1 MKNTSWVWK
10 EIRREKSAK
19 IVLLA
24 ISFSFLVTILMF
36 IVSGTFIK
44 NVQKQTEDIY
54 GYFDH
59 ILYHA
64 EQNTDNLSFSQ
75 KKISKKYQPYV
86 KRIGTITLFDYEEN
100 QKNIIFGYA
109 DQNAK
114 TLGNIHLLKGS
125 FPKKEKDIV
134 VCNSL
139 AYAKHWNNKVGK
151 SIEILGQKYYLS
163 GIINDYSVAW
173 NHPKDEAGIFPTIL
187 VSKSNTSLQN
197 KELVNTRHLLIENE
211 KNFQEKIYQKHK
223 NLFQMKIKKH
233 KIQAEDMKYQHF

>member
-1 MKNTSWVWK
+1 MDILIISYIMQN
-10 EIRREKSAK
+10 K
-19 IVLLA
+19 IQ
-24 ISFSFLVTILMF
+24 I
-36 IVSGTFIK
+36 
-44 NVQKQTEDIY
+44 IY
-54 GYFDH
+54 HFH
-59 ILYHA
+59 R
-64 EQNTDNLSFSQ
+64 
-75 KKISKKYQPYV
+75 KISKKYQPYV

-173 NHPKDEAGIFPTIL
+173 NHSRMKLEY
-187 VSKSNTSLQN
+187 
-197 KELVNTRHLLIENE
+197 
-211 KNFQEKIYQKHK
+211 FQQ
-223 NLFQMKIKKH
+223 F
-233 KIQAEDMKYQHF
+233 

>member
-19 IVLLA
+19 IVFLA
-24 ISFSFLVTILMF
+24 ISFSFLVTVLMF

-100 QKNIIFGYA
+100 QKNFNRFICLYA
-109 DQNAK
+109 YF
-114 TLGNIHLLKGS
+114 LYS
-125 FPKKEKDIV
+125 F
-134 VCNSL
+134 CT
-139 AYAKHWNNKVGK
+139 
-151 SIEILGQKYYLS
+151 Q
-163 GIINDYSVAW
+163 
-173 NHPKDEAGIFPTIL
+173 
-187 VSKSNTSLQN
+187 
-197 KELVNTRHLLIENE
+197 R
-211 KNFQEKIYQKHK
+211 KNR
-223 NLFQMKIKKH
+223 LCRRTPRL
-233 KIQAEDMKYQHF
+233 

>member
-19 IVLLA
+19 IVFLA
-24 ISFSFLVTILMF
+24 ISFSFLVTVLMF

-100 QKNIIFGYA
+100 QKNI
-109 DQNAK
+109 
-114 TLGNIHLLKGS
+114 
-125 FPKKEKDIV
+125 
-134 VCNSL
+134 
-139 AYAKHWNNKVGK
+139 
-151 SIEILGQKYYLS
+151 
-163 GIINDYSVAW
+163 
-173 NHPKDEAGIFPTIL
+173 
-187 VSKSNTSLQN
+187 
-197 KELVNTRHLLIENE
+197 
-211 KNFQEKIYQKHK
+211 
-223 NLFQMKIKKH
+223 
-233 KIQAEDMKYQHF
+233 